1 MKTQFVTDTYGKKI
15 SVILPIKDYEKMLE
29 EIEELNDI
37 KAYDRAK
44 SRKSEPVPLELAIK
58 EIETLRNSIHRK
70 GSIQEA

>member
-15 SVILPIKDYEKMLE
+15 SVILSVKDYEKMLE

-44 SRKSEPVPLELAIK
+44 YRKSEPVPFELAIK
-58 EIETLRNSIHRK
+58 EIETLRNGNI
-70 GSIQEA
+70 